1 MRWLD
6 RWIAE
11 SLLKGMC
18 TNMCVRVCAY
28 CTVLTLLMSPLKTTS
43 SAFNCSTFMASSSW
57 QASASW
63 ASCAG
68 DRSLVSEARA
78 NDTGQRGGWGNSPPG
93 ALPRAPEA
101 VFAPYTL
108 LPTCGH
114 AKGCGCPGHMAP
126 AAPWAPLALVPG
138 LPGKTVARNVWFPK
152 GSHLQLL
159 GGAPLPG
166 TAQTHQLPPWH
177 LRPHT
182 WTIFKSHQG
191 SPGPAEPDL
200 VPAPLQPAPNQ
211 PPTSQAACR
220 APTLRHRS

>member
-1 MRWLD
+1 MDSQALSEGCVF
-6 RWIAE
+6 AYMC
-11 SLLKGMC
+11 LCVCMC
-18 TNMCVRVCAY
+18 TA
-28 CTVLTLLMSPLKTTS
+28 VLTLLMSPLKTTS

-68 DRSLVSEARA
+68 DRSLASEAGPGAGEQERV
-78 NDTGQRGGWGNSPPG
+78 TPGWRGKWGNSPPG

-101 VFAPYTL
+101 VFAPCTL

-114 AKGCGCPGHMAP
+114 AKGHVGVQATQPPQRPGPH
-126 AAPWAPLALVPG
+126 WLW
-138 LPGKTVARNVWFPK
+138 LPGKAVARNVWFPT
-152 GSHLQLL
+152 GGHLQLL

-191 SPGPAEPDL
+191 SPGPTEPDP
-200 VPAPLQPAPNQ
+200 VPAPPQHAPNQ